1 MNIGI
6 DIDGVITNVDFLSIL
21 GKNTP
26 VLDRESKNLKTNNR
40 ALRKLLYKGIAFYSK
55 HSKLRPD
62 ASKYIK
68 LLKAEG
74 NRIIIIT
81 KRKFASEDSKEG
93 ESIRALVELF
103 LLENDIPYDKIIF
116 STGDKLE
123 DCTTEDITI
132 MLEDSPKNT
141 ASISQRVPV
150 ILMDTPYNQNTA
162 GDNVFRVNSWEEAY
176 VLLSALGKRKAKNYE
191 KN

>member
-81 KRKFASEDSKEG
+81 KRKFANEDSKEG
-93 ESIRALVELF
+93 ENIRALVELF

-123 DCTTEDITI
+123 DCTIEDITI

-162 GDNVFRVNSWEEAY
+162 GDNVFRVNSWEKAY
-176 VLLSALGKRKAKNYE
+176 VLLSALGKKKG
-191 KN
+191 KKL

>member
-81 KRKFASEDSKEG
+81 KRKFANEDSKEG
-93 ESIRALVELF
+93 ENIRALVELF

-123 DCTTEDITI
+123 DCTIENITI

-162 GDNVFRVNSWEEAY
+162 GDNVFRVNSWEKAY